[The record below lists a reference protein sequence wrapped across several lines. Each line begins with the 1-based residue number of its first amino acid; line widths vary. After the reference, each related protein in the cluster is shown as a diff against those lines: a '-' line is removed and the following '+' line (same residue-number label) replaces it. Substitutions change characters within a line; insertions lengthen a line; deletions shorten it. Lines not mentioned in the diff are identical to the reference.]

1 MFSRR
6 KFLKVAGATAA
17 AGAVSS
23 FNINILRAQA
33 AGDLNWSIHCD
44 LTGPAAEGGKF
55 QGDGFTEYAKW
66 INDQGGI
73 RGRKINLTVND
84 TTFKVDVAVANLKKA
99 LAQGRVDYMFGE
111 STGMIQ
117 AISPENN
124 STNKLF
130 MTSGSFAS
138 ELADEKAYPYHF
150 VPGATYGAQLKMLV
164 DYIKTSSGSNPA
176 KVVVVHS
183 STGMGRDGI
192 EAAVAYAKELG
203 IEVALV
209 QQTKFVE
216 TDVSAFAL
224 AIRQAQ
230 PTHVIH
236 HGYSFAVWP
245 EIVRLVR
252 DYGMDDVVFLGTIW
266 QSERE
271 KVVAMPDVAEGLIGV
286 KVWND
291 DTNKPA
297 GKMMETIGGI
307 LKAKDPNWKG
317 YVRLGFLDAW
327 ISGMMAT
334 RAFEIVID
342 AGQEVNGDNLAAALR
357 TVKDWDTGGLID
369 VPVTIQNQQIG
380 LGRIIRYSAANN
392 WDMEQLTDWMKV

>member
-1 MFSRR
+1 MYSRR
-6 KFLKVAGATAA
+6 NFLKLSGAA
-17 AGAVSS
+17 AAVSTFGIRTARS
-23 FNINILRAQA
+23 AD
-33 AGDLNWSIHCD
+33 DLNWSIHCD

-55 QGDGFTEYAKW
+55 QGEGFTEYANW
-66 INDQGGI
+66 INANGGI
-73 RGRKINLTVND
+73 RGRKINLSVND

-99 LAQGRVDYMFGE
+99 LARGRVDYMFGE

-176 KVVVVHS
+176 KLVVVHS

-203 IEVALV
+203 IEVPLV
-209 QQTKFVE
+209 QQTKFAE
-216 TDVSAFAL
+216 ADVSAFAL

-266 QSERE
+266 QSERA
-271 KVVAMPDVAEGLIGV
+271 KVVAMPDVAEGLIGI

-297 GKMMETIGGI
+297 GPMMQTIGEI
-307 LKAKDPNWKG
+307 LKKKDPNWTG

-334 RAFEIVID
+334 KAFEAVID
-342 AGQEVNGDNLAAALR
+342 AGQEVNGDNLAAAMR
-357 TVKDWDTGGLID
+357 AVKDWDTGGLID
-369 VPVTIQNQQIG
+369 VPVTIANQQIG
-380 LGRIIRYSAANN
+380 FGRVIKYSAANN
-392 WDMEQLTDWMKV
+392 WDMEHITDWMKG